1 MASLSSRPVSEEG
14 EGEGEGED
22 AKLLS
27 IYKFPFPAGSL
38 KKGDFVF
45 AQPKGRRDRAGV
57 CEWKVLSLVGGGGDQ
72 DRVLCGCTT
81 REGAAKEFRR
91 SRLVKIICP
100 PATAHSAAE
109 LRTAKVLVCFSTA
122 EFRTLANS
130 QVRRGDRVVEI
141 GASTGETTFRLA
153 RAAGRDGTVIG
164 LECSE
169 SMIAEARRMH
179 PQLNFQHIDALMEK
193 MRLLQYCAEADVLF
207 IDVGGDR
214 SKHTVVLLLS
224 LFLDKLPSVRL
235 IVIKCEELVADLD
248 STSAELADDGR
259 VVDSAAWLGEAKRKA
274 IVSSKTWGA
283 KKGHSKSRLHPL
295 GHARRFA
302 PDGVEICRFHN
313 FRDCLKLK
321 NTGDDRCPLNHAYC
335 HFCLA
340 RGHRAK
346 ECVAFS
352 VGEDESGNSVPT
364 AQDGE
369 DAVLPEW
376 RLVARE
382 SDLRKAAQEGRGLY
396 VPPFQGSDDDE
407 DNDDGYGGY
416 GGGGGSGSSGGSGGS
431 GDDGKRTPRWA
442 PSWGQRQV
450 PKSEMKDKAEPAPA
464 AGTTPALAIFMD
476 MSRNGAVYA
485 IEDRC
490 PHAGHRM
497 SRGDL
502 FLGDIEDIAPK
513 CGPVVACPAHAFT
526 YDLRSGLCLSNPRE
540 GGRAVCY
547 SIKLQEGGVW
557 VGTQLKATSDAPPV
571 TKEQADQI
579 QLLLV
584 GQALDRKYG

>member
-1 MASLSSRPVSEEG
+1 MASLSSRPASEEG

-141 GASTGETTFRLA
+141 GASTGETTCLA

-169 SMIAEARRMH
+169 SMIAEAGRMH

-214 SKHTVVLLLS
+214 SKLLS
-224 LFLDKLPSVRL
+224 CCCSPLP
-235 IVIKCEELVADLD
+235 
-248 STSAELADDGR
+248 
-259 VVDSAAWLGEAKRKA
+259 
-274 IVSSKTWGA
+274 
-283 KKGHSKSRLHPL
+283 
-295 GHARRFA
+295 
-302 PDGVEICRFHN
+302 
-313 FRDCLKLK
+313 
-321 NTGDDRCPLNHAYC
+321 
-335 HFCLA
+335 
-340 RGHRAK
+340 
-346 ECVAFS
+346 
-352 VGEDESGNSVPT
+352 
-364 AQDGE
+364 
-369 DAVLPEW
+369 
-376 RLVARE
+376 
-382 SDLRKAAQEGRGLY
+382 
-396 VPPFQGSDDDE
+396 
-407 DNDDGYGGY
+407 
-416 GGGGGSGSSGGSGGS
+416 
-431 GDDGKRTPRWA
+431 
-442 PSWGQRQV
+442 
-450 PKSEMKDKAEPAPA
+450 
-464 AGTTPALAIFMD
+464 
-476 MSRNGAVYA
+476 
-485 IEDRC
+485 
-490 PHAGHRM
+490 
-497 SRGDL
+497 
-502 FLGDIEDIAPK
+502 
-513 CGPVVACPAHAFT
+513 
-526 YDLRSGLCLSNPRE
+526 
-540 GGRAVCY
+540 
-547 SIKLQEGGVW
+547 
-557 VGTQLKATSDAPPV
+557 
-571 TKEQADQI
+571 
-579 QLLLV
+579 
-584 GQALDRKYG
+584 